1 MRWER
6 RSEER
11 ELRAQR
17 IGVRA
22 REHGVDALHAEV
34 GAPDAAEDHRG
45 AHHADEGDGLVEDD
59 EARDHRN
66 DGDEEEEVPD
76 LLCARLP
83 GGALPEQR
91 AQRRGTH
98 GEEDEQ
104 GGRDRIRE
112 RLDGSRV
119 LHQVEGHDGN
129 ETPAE
134 GLAGHED
141 RAVLVHALEER
152 RVARPGERGTERQI
166 KARCGK
172 LLDHVVV
179 EPDEA
184 HAGRHRHDPELRHPV
199 QPEAVVERNH
209 DEGREERR
217 GGHDGR
223 DGARVR
229 LLQRQILKPV
239 VERNAGDAEKR
250 ELRLVDQLVGKE
262 LLVGENQKHRVGE
275 EGAERQNRKRTEV
288 VRVEPF
294 GRNVGEAPG
303 ENRDKREKKAR

>member
-1 MRWER
+1 MR
-6 RSEER
+6 
-11 ELRAQR
+11 
-17 IGVRA
+17 
-22 REHGVDALHAEV
+22 
-34 GAPDAAEDHRG
+34 P
-45 AHHADEGDGLVEDD
+45 
-59 EARDHRN
+59 
-66 DGDEEEEVPD
+66 
-76 LLCARLP
+76 
-83 GGALPEQR
+83 
-91 AQRRGTH
+91 
-98 GEEDEQ
+98 
-104 GGRDRIRE
+104 
-112 RLDGSRV
+112 
-119 LHQVEGHDGN
+119 
-129 ETPAE
+129 PAE

-275 EGAERQNRKRTEV
+275 EGADRQNRKGTEAL
-288 VRVEPF
+288 RVEPF
-294 GRNVGEAPG
+294 GRNVGKAPG
-303 ENRDKREKKAR
+303 GNRDKREKKARKRGASLLHMRASGVWTPPFYCARNRLRRRNPHFSHGRRTFLHLMQPWRRDRTGDSLGKIP